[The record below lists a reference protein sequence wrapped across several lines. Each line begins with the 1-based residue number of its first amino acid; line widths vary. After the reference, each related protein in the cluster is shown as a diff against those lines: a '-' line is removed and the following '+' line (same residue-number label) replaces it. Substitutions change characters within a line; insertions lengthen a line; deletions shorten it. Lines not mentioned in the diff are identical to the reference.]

1 MGKSGQWESD
11 SLKRKI
17 ESLETGSLGLLT
29 GQITEFARYT
39 LIPENMLDGFL
50 QILYDNNI

>member
-29 GQITEFARYT
+29 GQITEFARST